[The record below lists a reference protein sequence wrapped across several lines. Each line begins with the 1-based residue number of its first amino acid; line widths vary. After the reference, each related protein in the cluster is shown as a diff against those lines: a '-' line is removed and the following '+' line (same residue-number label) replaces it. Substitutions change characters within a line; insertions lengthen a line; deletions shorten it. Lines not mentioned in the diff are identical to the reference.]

1 MHLKNSGVFEQLST
15 TLGGGS
21 HLVES
26 KGLTPDNTED
36 GLYTRRTQQTI
47 TILPIVTS
55 EDANTMESNT
65 EQTDATET
73 ANQDVDKTADADQT
87 PEATGGQA
95 DATEQKDEQ

>member
-1 MHLKNSGVFEQLST
+1 
-15 TLGGGS
+15 
-21 HLVES
+21 
-26 KGLTPDNTED
+26 ED